1 LNDAMFLNSDMS
13 SVSECT
19 EASFDTKSLP
29 PTDYD
34 ASEAQLLA
42 YSSASTPYFQGAT
55 GHTNSSDQTSLSELS
70 RAPNSPE
77 APFSNP
83 QGFAAPLAYA
93 FGPESKHHRRES
105 NCPADEFDE
114 SYPWSH
120 GSIAPH
126 DLSSAG
132 VTHMSAIFNALPATP
147 PHSEGTEIPASSTC
161 TQPGY
166 TSYISSDDGMFVDS
180 ADASLSVQP
189 FTLGEPYYPL
199 TPPLT
204 EQDPNRLVCR
214 ALLLQAL
221 QFHHQG
227 SNELS
232 MDRTIRQSKQ
242 PQRPL
247 LSAAGPQ
254 RSEKGEPEVYAV
266 PADTHNQKYKE
277 SPESRSPRDH
287 PYYSLPTQGDGKY
300 HCPFATGDKACS
312 HTPTTQKCAYQ

>member
-1 LNDAMFLNSDMS
+1 MPSKPKSSPPRLSIPKNASQGVKSHRSGQDFSMQSRVAQESEYAHQDTFTMSPTMDAHNGFNSMSHWALNDTMFLNSDMS

-34 ASEAQLLA
+34 TSEAQLLA
-42 YSSASTPYFQGAT
+42 YSSASTPYFQGTT
-55 GHTNSSDQTSLSELS
+55 GHTHSSDQTSLSELS

-83 QGFAAPLAYA
+83 QGFAAPLAYS
-93 FGPESKHHRRES
+93 FDPESKHPRRES

-147 PHSEGTEIPASSTC
+147 PHSEGAEISASSAC
-161 TQPGY
+161 TQPGFP
-166 TSYISSDDGMFVDS
+166 SYIPSDDGMFVDG
-180 ADASLSVQP
+180 ADASISVQP

-204 EQDPNRLVCR
+204 EQDPNRLVC
-214 ALLLQAL
+214 
-221 QFHHQG
+221 
-227 SNELS
+227 
-232 MDRTIRQSKQ
+232 
-242 PQRPL
+242 
-247 LSAAGPQ
+247 
-254 RSEKGEPEVYAV
+254 
-266 PADTHNQKYKE
+266 
-277 SPESRSPRDH
+277 
-287 PYYSLPTQGDGKY
+287 
-300 HCPFATGDKACS
+300 
-312 HTPTTQKCAYQ
+312 